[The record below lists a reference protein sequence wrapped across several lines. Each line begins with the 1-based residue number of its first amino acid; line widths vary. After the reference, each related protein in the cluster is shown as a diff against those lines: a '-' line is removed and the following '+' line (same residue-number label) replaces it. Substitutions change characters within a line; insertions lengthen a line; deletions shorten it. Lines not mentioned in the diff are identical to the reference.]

1 MIKVDNIEV
10 FNFEGAIRGCRN
22 PYNSWDKSDSKWVED
37 WTAGQTKPG
46 YKEYVIGDNDLD
58 LMRRLYKAGVEH
70 RTYARMIQV
79 SMDIT
84 APLYWWKEMDQ
95 YKVSTVTNSC
105 STMHKLHSKQI
116 TIDSFSFDKDLE
128 DLVLFNGEEG
138 YSDVGWMFKDLITY
152 CEVLRQKY
160 LETKDVKYWRALVQ
174 MLPSGWNQLRTW
186 TGNYQNL
193 QEIYK
198 WRRNHKLQEWNDFC
212 KIIKALPYAKEL
224 ICYGVE
230 DENIK
235 END

>member
-1 MIKVDNIEV
+1 MIKVNNISVYNIE
-10 FNFEGAIRGCRN
+10 NAMRGLRN
-22 PYNSWDKSDSKWVED
+22 PMDSWNKSDS
-37 WTAGQTKPG
+37 
-46 YKEYVIGDNDLD
+46 YYVNDKFVLGKNDIGL
-58 LMRRLYKAGVEH
+58 AQ
-70 RTYARMIQV
+70 RMIKGEHPNDKFMRQILV

-116 TIDSFSFDKDLE
+116 TIDNFSFDKDLE
-128 DLVLFNGEEG
+128 DLVLFDGEEG